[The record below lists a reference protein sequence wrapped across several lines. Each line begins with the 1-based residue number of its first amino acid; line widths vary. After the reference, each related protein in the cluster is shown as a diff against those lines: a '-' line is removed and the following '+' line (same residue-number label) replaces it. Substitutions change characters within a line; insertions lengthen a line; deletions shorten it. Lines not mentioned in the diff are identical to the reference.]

1 MEEFRKSLNEIYM
14 NFDTIQYLKE
24 ENLSFDNI
32 VEIFEK
38 ELDYSESLTTIL
50 LKFNKSFLRSVAVRI
65 RLKLEKNVNKNK
77 IKEEL
82 ICYDSNLGILID
94 KLLNI
99 SEDTLCDEVNEKIE
113 TNIESISM
121 QDEDDNTAVLNFL
134 NSVIEKTDDNN
145 DIVKEKEIYK
155 YYCNFCK
162 ENETEELS
170 KEEFKES
177 LHEKM
182 GKCTKKGYE
191 GFKIVTI

>member
-1 MEEFRKSLNEIYM
+1 MVFVSSISSKP
-14 NFDTIQYLKE
+14 
-24 ENLSFDNI
+24 
-32 VEIFEK
+32 V
-38 ELDYSESLTTIL
+38 
-50 LKFNKSFLRSVAVRI
+50 SVAVRI